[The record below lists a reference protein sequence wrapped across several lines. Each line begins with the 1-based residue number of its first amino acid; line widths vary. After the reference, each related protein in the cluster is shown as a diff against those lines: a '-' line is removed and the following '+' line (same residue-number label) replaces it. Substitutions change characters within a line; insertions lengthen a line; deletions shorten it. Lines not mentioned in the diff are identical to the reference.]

1 MFCDLPVQVQG
12 IAPESGMHGAPPW
25 NNIMAGFAPIEF
37 GVLIPSGISHEK
49 SGIALTAI
57 SGVAILRRSVFTWRG
72 K

>member
-1 MFCDLPVQVQG
+1 
-12 IAPESGMHGAPPW
+12 
-25 NNIMAGFAPIEF
+25 MAGFAPIEF

-57 SGVAILRRSVFTWRG
+57 SGVAILRRSVFTRRG